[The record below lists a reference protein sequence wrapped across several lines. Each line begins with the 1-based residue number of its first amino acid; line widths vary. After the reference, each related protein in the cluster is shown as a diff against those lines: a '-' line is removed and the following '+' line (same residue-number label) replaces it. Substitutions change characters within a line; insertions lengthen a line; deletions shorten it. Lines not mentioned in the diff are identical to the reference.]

1 MPARREPP
9 VARTTVEGGLQ
20 SVLTALDVLDCF
32 SSDEELG
39 ISEVARRVGVA
50 KSTAHRL
57 LTTLCA
63 RGMAEQNPETGRYR
77 LGMRLFSLG
86 QLAASRSQM
95 HRLALPVLAE
105 LKQRTGDTIHL
116 AIPDG
121 VDMLYVERL
130 ETVREM
136 RLMSAVP
143 RRIPCHA
150 TSSGKA
156 VAAFD
161 DDMATARVTAGLTR
175 ETTSTLVSPAQ
186 YRADLLK
193 TRRRGFAVNVDET
206 VVGLTSVAAPVF
218 DHAGKPCAAISIV
231 GPTSRIL
238 ANVGS
243 PAQLVQTAAAR
254 LARRLCL

>member
-1 MPARREPP
+1 MAATRKTPA
-9 VARTTVEGGLQ
+9 ARTTVEGGLQ

-77 LGMRLFSLG
+77 LGMRLFALG
-86 QLAASRSQM
+86 QLAASRSRM
-95 HRLALPVLAE
+95 HRLALPLLAE

-136 RLMSAVP
+136 PLMSAVP

-161 DDMATARVTAGLTR
+161 ERLATARVTAGLTK
-175 ETTSTLVSPAQ
+175 ETASTLVSPGQ
-186 YRADLLK
+186 YRADLVA
-193 TRRRGFAVNVDET
+193 TRRRGYAVSVDET

-218 DHAGKPCAAISIV
+218 DHAGKACAAISIV

-238 ANVGS
+238 GNVGS
-243 PAQLVQTAAAR
+243 PARLVQTAAGR
-254 LARRLCL
+254 LAKQLCL

>member
-1 MPARREPP
+1 MPAGREPA

-77 LGMRLFSLG
+77 LGMHLFALG

-95 HRLALPVLAE
+95 HRLALPLLAE

-161 DDMATARVTAGLTR
+161 DHLATARVTAGLTQ
-175 ETTSTLVSPAQ
+175 ETASTLISPVQ

-193 TRRRGFAVNVDET
+193 TRRRGYAVSVDET

-218 DHAGKPCAAISIV
+218 DHTGKACAAISIV
-231 GPTSRIL
+231 GPTARIL
-238 ANVGS
+238 GNVGS
-243 PAQLVQTAAAR
+243 PAQLVQTAAGR
-254 LARRLCL
+254 LAKQLCL

>member
-1 MPARREPP
+1 MATEQRRP
-9 VARTTVEGGLQ
+9 VHRTPVEGGLQ
-20 SVLTALDVLDCF
+20 SVQTALDVLDCF

-39 ISEVARRVGVA
+39 ISEIARRVGVA

-77 LGMRLFSLG
+77 LGMRLFALG
-86 QLAASRSQM
+86 QLAASRSRM
-95 HRLALPVLAE
+95 HRLALPLLAE

-130 ETVREM
+130 ETFREM

-161 DDMATARVTAGLTR
+161 EQLATARVTAGLTK
-175 ETTSTLVSPAQ
+175 ETAPTPGSPGP
-186 YRADLLK
+186 YPADPLAPPPPGHPPRGDQ
-193 TRRRGFAVNVDET
+193 TRG
-206 VVGLTSVAAPVF
+206 GLPPVAAPGV
-218 DHAGKPCAAISIV
+218 DPAGQAGAA
-231 GPTSRIL
+231 
-238 ANVGS
+238 
-243 PAQLVQTAAAR
+243 
-254 LARRLCL
+254 